1 MSKQESKFTNFLRVS
16 ILLVGLLVAVLLAL
30 NLYHGGV
37 WILQGLNGSNG
48 ENGVN
53 GSDGK
58 DGQDGK
64 SAYELACENG
74 FEGSLHE
81 WLLSLAVRAEDGKD
95 GENGKDAVGIRD
107 VRIDADGHLIVTLTD
122 GSKLDAGYIDG
133 DRFVSDATDGQG
145 FYAVCET
152 VVLKAGVEGV
162 YLRSL
167 PEISDASVQLFA
179 ILPGAELL
187 RVGDQQ
193 TEDGFSRFVYQGTVC
208 YAPSKYFDLKS
219 AYEGEIPEMHLPEQI
234 ALIKGKTQWFYSDQ
248 ILGGYDPMLRLSYSY
263 GGSGA
268 CAYDGGRSFS
278 VTPDRAE
285 EATLTVRAER
295 QIDGA
300 WRTVAER
307 LVRVNVVDVPK
318 DLSLKGIL
326 IGDSRIS
333 DNTVA
338 TALASSTGG
347 KPALT
352 LMGTRHTGSSTVA
365 HEGRS
370 GWSTAH
376 FLNNASLDL
385 LGNGNAVPNAFFDPA
400 TNGFSFAY
408 YMQTQGYETPDFVL
422 INLGANDNFSRESVD
437 RIHTMVASIQAYSA
451 QCGSEICIF
460 VMTEYL
466 SPAERLGVSV
476 NIEAK
481 REKQFR
487 YFTYLQEVLGGR
499 EDESIYLLPN
509 YLAIDDWSDWQ
520 RGVVDGEEKITD
532 AIHLGYQ
539 GYYKEEQMIR
549 AYLYWLFG
557 A

>member
-1 MSKQESKFTNFLRVS
+1 MSKQESKFANFLRVS
-16 ILLVGLLVAVLLAL
+16 MLLVGLLVAALLAL
-30 NLYHGGV
+30 NLYNGGI
-37 WILQGLNGSNG
+37 WIIQGLNGT
-48 ENGVN
+48 NGVN
-53 GSDGK
+53 GSDGKDGK

-122 GSKLDAGYIDG
+122 GSELDAGYVG
-133 DRFVSDATDGQG
+133 SDRYVSDATDAQG

-152 VVLKAGVEGV
+152 VVLKAGVEGL

-167 PEISDASVQLFA
+167 PEISDASAQLFA

-234 ALIKGKTQWFYSDQ
+234 ALIVGKAQCFYSDQ
-248 ILGGYDPMLRLSYSY
+248 ILGTSDAELRLSYLY
-263 GGSGA
+263 DGNGT
-268 CAYDGGRSFS
+268 CAYDDGCFLL
-278 VTPDRAE
+278 TPTQAG

-295 QIDGA
+295 RKDGA

-307 LVRVNVVDVPK
+307 VVRVVAVDVPSH
-318 DLSLKGIL
+318 LSLKGIL

-333 DNTVA
+333 DNTIA

-347 KPALT
+347 KPAVT

-400 TNGFSFAY
+400 TNGFNFTY